1 MNITIEKLWKEH
13 LVKDLPFVVY
23 KKSNSSQL
31 IGLFQQNDQLFT
43 VNTFKEEGFVMAPFY
58 EGNRFY
64 IPASES
70 VEIVE
75 PFIVNSAVIEGN
87 IKFDYTNTAKKDFES
102 LVQRCVE
109 AINENTFE
117 KVVPSRKEIVSK
129 PSIDIIE
136 LFNRLVNTYSEAFCY
151 VIYHPKVGL
160 WAGATPE
167 TLLVVENKKV
177 STMALAGTQLNH
189 GKDNVEW
196 GQKEQEEQQFVTDF
210 IVNQLEPYVTDCKVS
225 EPYTKR
231 AAKVMHICTDVEATL
246 QVQTIQPIIEALHP
260 TPAVCGMPKAAARE
274 FLLKEEGY
282 DRKYY
287 SGYLGEL
294 NKTKERRTEL
304 FVNLRCMEIETNQLN
319 LYIGCGV
326 TKESKPESEFIETVN
341 KATTMKKILY

>member
-23 KKSNSSQL
+23 KKSNSNEI
-31 IGLFQQNDQLFT
+31 IGLFQQNDRLFT
-43 VNTFKEEGFVMAPFY
+43 VNTFREEGFIMAPFY
-58 EGNRFY
+58 EGSRFY
-64 IPASES
+64 IPTSES
-70 VEIVE
+70 VEIVQTFTVTSNVVE
-75 PFIVNSAVIEGN
+75 ENT
-87 IKFDYTNTAKKDFES
+87 KFDYPDTAKKDFEN

-109 AINENTFE
+109 AINENVFE
-117 KVVPSRKEIVSK
+117 KVVPSRKEIINNS
-129 PSIDIIE
+129 SIDVIE

-151 VIYHPKVGL
+151 VIYHPKIGL

-167 TLLVVENKKV
+167 TLLVVENKKIR
-177 STMALAGTQLNH
+177 TMALAGTQLNH

-196 GQKEQEEQQFVTDF
+196 GLKEQEEQQFVTDF
-210 IVNQLEPYVTDCKVS
+210 IINQLKPYVTDYKVS
-225 EPYTKR
+225 ESYTKR
-231 AAKVMHICTDVEATL
+231 AAKIMHICTDIEATL
-246 QVQTIQPIIEALHP
+246 EVQTIQPIIEAIHP
-260 TPAVCGMPKAAARE
+260 TPAVCGMPKVTARE

-294 NKTKERRTEL
+294 NRTKERKTEL

-326 TKESKPESEFIETVN
+326 TKESNPESEFIETVN